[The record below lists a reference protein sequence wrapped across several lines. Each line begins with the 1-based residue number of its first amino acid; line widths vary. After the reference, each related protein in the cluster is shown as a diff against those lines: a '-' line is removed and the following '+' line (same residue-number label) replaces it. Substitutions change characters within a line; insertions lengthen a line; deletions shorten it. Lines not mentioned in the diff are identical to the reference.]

1 MINKSKVDNRSLVRT
16 ASLSNENTD
25 VPDVMKSNRKF
36 DVSLDGS
43 LQSHTTSMNAFVLTP
58 AVRIC
63 QVRELK
69 NGKYQLPVAIFDV
82 RDVNVTVDGGPY
94 LALID
99 LLLLV
104 SRLLHGEELIANN
117 K

>member
-1 MINKSKVDNRSLVRT
+1 MISKSKVDNRSLVRT
-16 ASLSNENTD
+16 ASLSSENTD
-25 VPDVMKSNRKF
+25 VPDVMNSNRKF
-36 DVSLDGS
+36 GVSLDGS
-43 LQSHTTSMNAFVLTP
+43 LLSHTTNVNAFVLTT

-69 NGKYQLPVAIFDV
+69 NRKYQLPVAIFD
-82 RDVNVTVDGGPY
+82 VTVDGGPY

-99 LLLLV
+99 LLVLV
-104 SRLLHGEELIANN
+104 SRLLHCEELIRNN

>member
-1 MINKSKVDNRSLVRT
+1 MT
-16 ASLSNENTD
+16 ASSSNENTD
-25 VPDVMKSNRKF
+25 VLDVMKSNRKF
-36 DVSLDGS
+36 DVSRDGS
-43 LQSHTTSMNAFVLTP
+43 LLSHTMNMNVFVLTT

-63 QVRELK
+63 RVRELK
-69 NGKYQLPVAIFDV
+69 NRKYQLPVAIFDV

-99 LLLLV
+99 FLLLV
-104 SRLLHGEELIANN
+104 SRLLHCEELIRNN